1 MTDVPHLDCPE
12 CCHPLIPADA
22 HDADG
27 WWWAKNEPVTCPCG
41 CVARAAYRDDGKDFD
56 AYAEIVTPASE
67 EP

>member
-1 MTDVPHLDCPE
+1 MSAAPFLDCPE

-27 WWWAKNEPVTCPCG
+27 WWWTTTTTVTCSCG
-41 CVARAAYRDDGKDFD
+41 CVARAAYHDDGD
-56 AYAEIVTPASE
+56 AYAETVTPAPV